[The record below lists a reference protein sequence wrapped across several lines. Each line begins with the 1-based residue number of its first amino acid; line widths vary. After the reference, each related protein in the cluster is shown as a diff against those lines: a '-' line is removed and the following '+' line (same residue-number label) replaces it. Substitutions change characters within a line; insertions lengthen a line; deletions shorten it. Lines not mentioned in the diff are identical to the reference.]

1 MPGLCSQVLRNPTC
15 QRHANQPLTV
25 WAIRK
30 TDGSAGH
37 SFSPCPTIW
46 SSNIASSDPSH
57 SRPLALW
64 NLLLFSHY
72 SPTSTPR
79 DPHKEN
85 RWLGTSINPSLSY
98 FISRPSPPHL
108 FLILRFFF
116 FFSFKARSAPEDF
129 HLPAPKSATH
139 PHPPGTHSLR
149 VGDGNHLS
157 SVAIRIRCNHYCGRH
172 CCALE
177 AN

>member
-1 MPGLCSQVLRNPTC
+1 MPGLCSQVLRNSTC
-15 QRHANQPLTV
+15 QRHTNQPLTV

-85 RWLGTSINPSLSY
+85 RWLGTSINPSFSC

-116 FFSFKARSAPEDF
+116 FFHSRPGQLQRTSIFL
-129 HLPAPKSATH
+129 LPNL
-139 PHPPGTHSLR
+139 PHTPILR
-149 VGDGNHLS
+149 GHTAWGWGMGIICL
-157 SVAIRIRCNHYCGRH
+157 
-172 CCALE
+172 L
-177 AN
+177 